1 MRGERAALIRILVRR
16 ISPMA
21 SRTTVTLVDDLD
33 GTEAEQSVSF
43 GLEGV
48 NYEIDLSRVHA
59 QALRDALAPYTAAA
73 RRTGGRRASR
83 GQAPLR
89 TASNG
94 NGSPLRSR
102 SASAEIRAWAV
113 GHGVT
118 LAERGR
124 IPARIIEAFE
134 AGDPTKLPT
143 NGAAASSTAAPE
155 PADVEP
161 AAPAGV
167 SSAGDDEPRGR
178 DGLTATQRETIRA
191 WALEQGIEVK
201 TRGQLKK
208 ELISNY
214 RAWESRPR

>member
-1 MRGERAALIRILVRR
+1 
-16 ISPMA
+16 MA

-33 GTEAEQSVSF
+33 GTEAEHSVSF

-48 NYEIDLSRVHA
+48 DYEIDLSSINA
-59 QALRDALAPYTAAA
+59 QGLREALAPYTAAA
-73 RRTGGRRASR
+73 RRTGGRRATRSPVASR
-83 GQAPLR
+83 A
-89 TASNG
+89 ASNG
-94 NGSPLRSR
+94 NGSPVRTR

-118 LAERGR
+118 LAGRGR

-143 NGAAASSTAAPE
+143 NHATGSATTAPD
-155 PADVEP
+155 PADTEP
-161 AAPAGV
+161 AAPTVV
-167 SSAGDDEPRGR
+167 SSASEDERRGR
-178 DGLTATQRETIRA
+178 DGLTAVERETIRA
-191 WALEQGIEVK
+191 WALEQSIEVK

-214 RAWESRPR
+214 RAWESRSR